1 MTSVLQ
7 SVAIIPF
14 ALEDATQT
22 IYILLAQ
29 GASRRFDDRCCHSA
43 WGDLG
48 GSPEPGESPF
58 ETAAREFEEET
69 LSMVHV
75 AHLRPSNNTRQHQIV
90 QQLKQGHY
98 FLRVRLHFHLDGVGD
113 FHRDFYLKQV
123 PFDPSISRRFAQTRE
138 ALLRMTKG
146 SNPDT
151 IPASIRTH
159 PAIMHSTN
167 GIPAPRFLEKSA
179 LRWLSLDHI
188 MDLIQH
194 QGQYRNIR
202 LKGSF
207 VPALRIV
214 TGELLRFV
222 PET

>member
-7 SVAIIPF
+7 SVSIIPF

-22 IYILLAQ
+22 IYILLARI
-29 GASRRFDDRCCHSA
+29 ASRRPGPST

-48 GSPEPGESPF
+48 GTPELGESPF

-69 LSMVHV
+69 LSAVHV
-75 AHLRPSNNTRQHQIV
+75 AHLRHSDRTQQHQIV
-90 QQLKQGHY
+90 QQLKTGHY
-98 FLRVRLHFHLDGVGD
+98 FLHVRLHFHLEGTGD

-123 PFDPSISRRFAQTRE
+123 PFDPSVSRRFAQTRE
-138 ALLRMTKG
+138 ALLCVTEG

-151 IPASIRTH
+151 LPSSIRTH
-159 PAIMHSTN
+159 PAILHSTN
-167 GIPAPRFLEKSA
+167 CIVAPRFLEKSA

-194 QGQYRNIR
+194 QGQYRDIR
-202 LKGSF
+202 LKSSF
-207 VPALRIV
+207 VPALRV
-214 TGELLRFV
+214 ATGELLRFI